1 MDGGDPIRVICG
13 PTAAGKSAIALALA
27 ERYPVT
33 IISADSRQ
41 VYRGFDIGTAKP
53 SAAERRAVPHLGID
67 VASPAERYSA
77 GRWADAA
84 SGWIDE
90 VESRGRIPLVVGGT
104 GLYLRALF
112 DEFFEQPEM
121 DPARRA
127 RLEAE
132 IDRWPTEK
140 LRAWCAVLDP
150 ERATL
155 GRTQLLRAIE
165 TALLTGERISAMHR
179 ARRRL
184 PRRTARYLL
193 VDPGPPLREW
203 IAARA
208 ARMLDGGWI
217 EEVRGLLSS
226 VPEDAPA
233 WNAAGYDAV
242 RRLARGDT
250 RREDAERAI
259 VERTRQYAKRQRTWF
274 RHQLPAGRVTG
285 VGPGDQDVMR
295 RVEAWWNQ
303 AVQ

>member
-1 MDGGDPIRVICG
+1 MGGGDPIRVICG

-53 SAAERRAVPHLGID
+53 SAAERRTVPHLGID
-67 VASPAERYSA
+67 IASPAERYSA

-84 SGWIDE
+84 SGWIDD
-90 VESRGRIPLVVGGT
+90 VESHGRIPLVVGGT

-112 DEFFEQPEM
+112 DEFFEQPAM
-121 DPARRA
+121 DSARRA

-132 IDRWPTEK
+132 IDRWPTET

-165 TALLTGERISAMHR
+165 TALLTGERISTMYR

-184 PRRTARYLL
+184 PRRAARYLL

-203 IAARA
+203 IAGRA

-226 VPEDAPA
+226 VPDDAPA

-242 RRLARGDT
+242 RRLVRGET
-250 RREDAERAI
+250 QREDAERTI

-274 RHQLPAGRVTG
+274 RHQLPAGSVTA
-285 VGPGDQDVMR
+285 VVPGDPDVMR
-295 RVEAWWNQ
+295 RVEAWWNRT
-303 AVQ
+303 VQ